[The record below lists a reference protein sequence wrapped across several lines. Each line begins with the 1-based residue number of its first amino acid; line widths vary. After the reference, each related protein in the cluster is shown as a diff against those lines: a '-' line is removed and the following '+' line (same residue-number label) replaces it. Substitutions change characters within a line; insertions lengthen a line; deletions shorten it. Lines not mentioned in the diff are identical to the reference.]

1 MFQKLFGYAGTK
13 ADGIDAGRAQQGQG
27 RVSAGDKDK
36 VEADVAKLHAAG
48 LWATMQR
55 RERMNGWK
63 KAGRGAKARLV
74 GTFDAQEAA
83 VLRGLLDE
91 VRQMLAERSADT
103 PADELAVLT
112 GSLRTGP
119 STRPNDR
126 VLARLLPDF
135 TTEDAD
141 LAAGLR
147 SLHEP
152 ELIEA
157 KDRAAAD
164 VLAGLPAG
172 GGRVE
177 LTPAQGDVWLAALN
191 DVRLALGTALDVSE
205 DMPDD
210 IDPDDPRAAHL
221 GIYHWLTFVQDG
233 LVQSRMMWLAGP
245 VVSGGVLPGRPSDC
259 LRPGP

>member
-1 MFQKLFGYAGTK
+1 
-13 ADGIDAGRAQQGQG
+13 
-27 RVSAGDKDK
+27 
-36 VEADVAKLHAAG
+36 
-48 LWATMQR
+48 
-55 RERMNGWK
+55 MNGWK
-63 KAGRGAKARLV
+63 KAGRAAKARLV

-91 VRQMLAERSADT
+91 VRQMLAKRSADN

-112 GSLRTGP
+112 GLRTGP
-119 STRPNDR
+119 STRPTDR

-157 KDRAAAD
+157 KDRAAAE
-164 VLAGLPAG
+164 VLAGLPAH

-177 LTPAQGDVWLAALN
+177 LTPEQGDVWLAALN

-205 DMPDD
+205 DMPDE
-210 IDPDDPRAAHL
+210 IDPEDARAAHL

-233 LVQSRMMWLAGP
+233 LVQARMR
-245 VVSGGVLPGRPSDC
+245 V
-259 LRPGP
+259 